1 MTTFAR
7 PERLEFNVYLTKQS
21 KAVRVGITFE
31 SDEDAAASGR
41 QARPRVKSLAP
52 YGLAS
57 TNGLQIGDEIINING
72 QRVTTPLAAAS
83 MLRELSGDMRI
94 GVRRPHPVHP
104 REAAGAAGSSAQA
117 AAGLP
122 KLSLGAV
129 TSQEPEERDLGELSA
144 RAIKGVADFFSSIG
158 DDLSRMLQPKVR
170 RRRRTAPST
179 PPHARAR
186 AVRPSRP
193 PPSLTPSDP
202 VFAAAATHRRLDD
215 RRPLARLPQSAA
227 AGAMAMGSDGAREAA
242 ARHRGA
248 PRAAPR
254 RSHASHAPTRAPLG
268 MTRRDPFRRQA
279 IPPPP
284 GCSARPP
291 PTIEP
296 PPSLRHLGRC
306 VRRRCGSTRRRSSSR
321 APRAATSIG
330 CGRRCCEISSRG
342 ARR

>member
-170 RRRRTAPST
+170 RRHRTASP
-179 PPHARAR
+179 
-186 AVRPSRP
+186 
-193 PPSLTPSDP
+193 
-202 VFAAAATHRRLDD
+202 
-215 RRPLARLPQSAA
+215 RPL
-227 AGAMAMGSDGAREAA
+227 
-242 ARHRGA
+242 
-248 PRAAPR
+248 
-254 RSHASHAPTRAPLG
+254 PTRVPAP
-268 MTRRDPFRRQA
+268 
-279 IPPPP
+279 
-284 GCSARPP
+284 
-291 PTIEP
+291 
-296 PPSLRHLGRC
+296 
-306 VRRRCGSTRRRSSSR
+306 
-321 APRAATSIG
+321 
-330 CGRRCCEISSRG
+330 
-342 ARR
+342 